1 MIVLRYHHF
10 ISNHYD
16 YKDIEQKF
24 IRLNNKLKFACLFN
38 NAMQL
43 RIKFSGIKID
53 LQIFSFAFCKSGMV
67 KATLKQ
73 CVILTNRS
81 FEFWP

>member
-1 MIVLRYHHF
+1 MIVKV
-10 ISNHYD
+10 IDKQYD
-16 YKDIEQKF
+16 YKDNEQKY
-24 IRLNNKLKFACLFN
+24 IRLNNILKFACLFN